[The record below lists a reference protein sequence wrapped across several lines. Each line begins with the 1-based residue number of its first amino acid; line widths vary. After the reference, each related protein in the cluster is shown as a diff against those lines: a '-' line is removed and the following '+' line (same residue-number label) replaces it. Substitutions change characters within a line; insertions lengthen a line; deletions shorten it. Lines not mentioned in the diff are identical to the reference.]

1 MKSFSIIVCTY
12 NPDFTTFNKLLN
24 SLLNLNNISPIHE
37 VIIVDNNS
45 FPALRENIILQE
57 FLFKKSNARLITE
70 TTPGLTAARIAGIT
84 SAQYEWLIFFDD
96 DNEPADDYLIVADKI
111 ISSENQI
118 AAWGPGVINVVY
130 TSGGDKWLE
139 AEKELFQQ
147 RNHLQSVF
155 GFSKETAEY
164 YPDGTGLVLSKGV
177 ALKYVE
183 KVENLVYTLTD
194 RKGNSLSSGGDLQM
208 VLTATNCG
216 YGAGRC
222 SGLKLTHNI
231 NKQKTSLK
239 YLIKMCFGVET
250 CNYLAHSEACN
261 WDTQKKNSFHYTRF
275 IDLLRVIYNITFIQK
290 ISYKSKI
297 LNLARFT
304 GQQSGIA
311 LLKEE
316 KHPSKLITLITVLIN
331 R

>member
-1 MKSFSIIVCTY
+1 MSFSIIICTY
-12 NPDFTTFNKLLN
+12 NPKQEILERLLQAVLQFN
-24 SLLNLNNISPIHE
+24 SSSVTHE

-45 FPALRENIILQE
+45 SPPLKENEIVKQFLGQKREAIL
-57 FLFKKSNARLITE
+57 FIE
-70 TTPGLTAARIAGIT
+70 TKPGLTAARLAGIKR
-84 SAQYEWLIFFDD
+84 SKYDWIIFFDD
-96 DNEPADDYLIVADKI
+96 DNEPNSDYLQQASLA
-111 ISSENQI
+111 ISEYPQI